1 MKVFLTLQ
9 AALIAVTLLLC
20 LHARGLSEDV
30 GITRMDTIDSNCD
43 YIAVIHD
50 TEELYDRF
58 SQFDSENADYGIG
71 LYGTAIFV
79 GTPQDSFSFSKGST
93 FCTLDVD
100 KVIKGNIKTDSIDV
114 EIKGGFHYE
123 TEAEFKER
131 LMNAEDMEIETPS
144 EKLFSLDFG
153 GMNFMVPGKKYLII
167 AQTLDFKEKTVYR
180 INGYQISW
188 LCLDET
194 ESKIMKEEYVYSEC
208 CNNEIFSPDHSIIEA
223 FYAKK
228 DDILKT
234 YNIVL

>member
-20 LHARGLSEDV
+20 LHAKGLSEDV
-30 GITRMDTIDSNCD
+30 GITRMDTIEKIHNSNCD

-167 AQTLDFKEKTVYR
+167 AQTLDFKEKTVYQEIRDNYKTMFPRQGSTLWRSFPDNPDEIMRYFHR
-180 INGYQISW
+180 I
-188 LCLDET
+188 
-194 ESKIMKEEYVYSEC
+194 
-208 CNNEIFSPDHSIIEA
+208 
-223 FYAKK
+223 
-228 DDILKT
+228 
-234 YNIVL
+234 IVLSKHFMLKRTIYLKLIT